1 MYDVG
6 RRARVDRPATAQ
18 RMSAWAL
25 AVLAGVA
32 ACGADAAP
40 CVCPTAA
47 PPVASRVA
55 APVPDT
61 EAVPRVVVKKAQSLE
76 DDLWAA
82 RRPLALGSAS
92 AGLALDTAE
101 NLFRGRFEPVRRLL
115 QFELGEELTIA
126 KLHGIVDG
134 LVKAHGPPV
143 EVMDAWAS
151 EIREKEVVSP
161 AAEALIRMQ
170 SGKRIGL
177 LLVFDP
183 QGAVRGLWL
192 RPI

>member
-1 MYDVG
+1 MNDLG
-6 RRARVDRPATAQ
+6 RRARVAGPVTPPRALL
-18 RMSAWAL
+18 SAL
-25 AVLAGVA
+25 SVLASVA
-32 ACGADAAP
+32 ACGADAVP
-40 CVCPTAA
+40 CVCPAAA
-47 PPVASRVA
+47 PCVA

-61 EAVPRVVVKKAQSLE
+61 EAVPCVVVKSAQTVQE
-76 DDLWAA
+76 DLWAA

-101 NLFRGRFEPVRRLL
+101 NLFRGRFEPVRRLF
-115 QFELGEELTIA
+115 QVELGEDLTVA
-126 KLHGIVDG
+126 KLSGIVDG

-170 SGKRIGL
+170 GGKRIGL

>member
-1 MYDVG
+1 MNDHG
-6 RRARVDRPATAQ
+6 RRPRVCVPAV
-18 RMSAWAL
+18 R
-25 AVLAGVA
+25 
-32 ACGADAAP
+32 ACGALWVLASMAGCGADVTP
-40 CVCPTAA
+40 CVCPAAA
-47 PPVASRVA
+47 PCLAAS
-55 APVPDT
+55 VPDI
-61 EAVPRVVVKKAQSLE
+61 EAVPHVVKTARTLDE
-76 DDLWAA
+76 DIWAV
-82 RRPLALGSAS
+82 RRPLALASAS

-115 QFELGEELTIA
+115 QVELGEELSVA
-126 KLHGIVDG
+126 KLAGIVDG
-134 LVKAHGPPV
+134 LVKVHGPPV

-151 EIREKEVVSP
+151 ELREKDVVSP

>member
-1 MYDVG
+1 MVDFG
-6 RRARVDRPATAQ
+6 RWWRVERL
-18 RMSAWAL
+18 S
-25 AVLAGVA
+25 VLARSALVWVASGAAASAA
-32 ACGADAAP
+32 ACGADAPP
-40 CVCPTAA
+40 CVCPAA
-47 PPVASRVA
+47 PPCVASPSATTGA
-55 APVPDT
+55 AP
-61 EAVPRVVVKKAQSLE
+61 
-76 DDLWAA
+76 DLWAA
-82 RRPLALGSAS
+82 RRPLAIASAS

-101 NLFRGRFEPVRRLL
+101 NLFRGRFEAVRRLL
-115 QFELGEELTIA
+115 QPELGLDLTTA
-126 KLHGIVDG
+126 KLGGIVDG
-134 LVKAHGPPV
+134 LIKAHGSPV

-151 EIREKEVVSP
+151 EIREKEVMSP